1 MQDQINKGVYLYLV
15 FLLLGLCLAGGCADS
30 DVGEAEMIAQLTGQ
44 ASAAELSS
52 GVEVAPA
59 TLASSLSAD
68 EEILVNVAF
77 AGAKY
82 NDDPESDLSHL
93 AFNLSATCGQRSVRD
108 SVSISSTEDSA
119 SASVDA
125 GACRVDVHPLIC
137 AASQTGSDEYTIRGG
152 YRVTVKDQADRIMAD
167 FKVNDRGAMTLGKK
181 PASGYAPK
189 LVFCGDGGAHA
200 RYYVYS
206 SACLKG
212 HKRDAVLGVEFKAEG
227 DTQYDVRSPEKTVF
241 NYVFPDGELK
251 VYPAAA
257 LEWLEDDVLRD
268 VRAVSGGAGGGG
280 GCATGGGG
288 GG

>member
-1 MQDQINKGVYLYLV
+1 MQEQMTKGVILYLA

-30 DVGEAEMIAQLTGQ
+30 DTGEAEMIAQLTGQ
-44 ASAAELSS
+44 ASAAEFPS
-52 GVEVAPA
+52 GGEAVPV
-59 TLASSLSAD
+59 TLASSLPAD

-93 AFNLSATCGQRSVRD
+93 AFDLSATCGQRSVRD
-108 SVSISSTEDSA
+108 SVSISSTEDKA
-119 SASVDA
+119 SASVDT
-125 GACRVDVHPLIC
+125 GACKVEVHPLIC
-137 AASQTGSDEYTIRGG
+137 GASQTGSDEYTIRGG
-152 YRVTVKDQADRIMAD
+152 YRVTVKDQAEHVMAD
-167 FKVNDRGAMTLGKK
+167 FKVNERGAMTLGKK
-181 PASGYAPK
+181 PASGYSPK
-189 LVFCGDGGAHA
+189 LVFCGDGGGHA

-206 SACLKG
+206 AECLKG

-227 DTQYDVRSPEKTVF
+227 DTQYDVSSPEKTVF
-241 NYVFPDGELK
+241 SYVFPDGELK

-280 GCATGGGG
+280 CAPGGGG
-288 GG
+288 GGG